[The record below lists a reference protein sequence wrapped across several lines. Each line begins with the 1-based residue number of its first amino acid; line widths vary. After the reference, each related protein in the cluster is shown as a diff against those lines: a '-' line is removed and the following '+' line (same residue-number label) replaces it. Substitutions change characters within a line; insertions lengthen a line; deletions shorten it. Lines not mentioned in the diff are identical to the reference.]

1 MSPRGS
7 SAVVPSIAKPGSSST
22 EERAL
27 VERLGSGDYEA
38 FEAIFRRYVN
48 KVYRQVFRL
57 IGNDAEAE
65 EIVQEVFLAV
75 YQKGTS
81 FRGDSAFSTWL
92 YSLAMNACLTR
103 LRRRKRSREIS
114 LDAFLPHYRGDG
126 HHQVRP
132 VFNWAD
138 EVEFRLEKDELRELL
153 QNAINQLP
161 PAEKAVIVLSDVE
174 GIPDREIGEA
184 LGLSIPAVKA
194 RLHRARLFLRGK
206 LADALGYSPA

>member
-1 MSPRGS
+1 MKLRESK
-7 SAVVPSIAKPGSSST
+7 AVKPSVATPECSYV
-22 EERAL
+22 EERVL
-27 VERLGSGDYEA
+27 VERLQSGDDKA
-38 FEAIFRRYVN
+38 FEAIFSRYVN

-57 IGNDAEAE
+57 VGNDAEAE

-75 YQKGTS
+75 YQKCTS

-103 LRRRKRSREIS
+103 LRRRKRSMEIS
-114 LDAFLPHYRGDG
+114 LNAFLPRYREDG
-126 HHQVRP
+126 HHLVRP

-153 QNAINQLP
+153 QEAIDQLP

-174 GIPDREIGEA
+174 GVSDREIGET

>member
-1 MSPRGS
+1 MGPRGS
-7 SAVVPSIAKPGSSST
+7 STVAPSIARSESPYT
-22 EERAL
+22 EERTL
-27 VERLGSGDYEA
+27 VERLRSGDYEA
-38 FEAIFRRYVN
+38 FEAIFRRYAN

-57 IGNDAEAE
+57 VGNSAEAE

-75 YQKGTS
+75 YQKGKS
-81 FRGDSAFSTWL
+81 FRGDSTFSTWL
-92 YSLAMNACLTR
+92 YSLAMNTCLTR
-103 LRRRKRSREIS
+103 LRKRKRSREIS
-114 LDAFLPHYRGDG
+114 MDALLPRYRKDG
-126 HHQVRP
+126 HHLVRP

-153 QNAINQLP
+153 GEAINQLQ

-174 GIPDREIGEA
+174 GVPDRKIGEI

>member
-1 MSPRGS
+1 MGPRGS
-7 SAVVPSIAKPGSSST
+7 RTVAPSVAKPNASSA
-22 EERAL
+22 EEQVL
-27 VERLGSGDYEA
+27 IERLRSGDYEA
-38 FEAIFRRYVN
+38 FDAIFRRYVN

-57 IGNDAEAE
+57 VGNDAETE

-75 YQKGTS
+75 YQKCTS
-81 FRGDSAFSTWL
+81 FRGESAFSTWL
-92 YSLAMNACLTR
+92 YSLTMNACLTR
-103 LRRRKRSREIS
+103 LRKRKRIKEIS
-114 LDAFLPHYRGDG
+114 LDGFLPRYRDDG

-132 VFNWAD
+132 VFNWSD

-153 QNAINQLP
+153 QNAIDQLP

-174 GIPDREIGEA
+174 GIPDREIGHT

>member
-1 MSPRGS
+1 MGPRGS
-7 SAVVPSIAKPGSSST
+7 STVAPSIARSESSYT
-22 EERAL
+22 EERTL
-27 VERLGSGDYEA
+27 VERLRSGDYEA

-48 KVYRQVFRL
+48 KVYRQVLRL
-57 IGNDAEAE
+57 VGNDAEAE
-65 EIVQEVFLAV
+65 EIVQEVFLTV
-75 YQKGTS
+75 YQKGKS

-103 LRRRKRSREIS
+103 LRKRKRSKEIS
-114 LDAFLPHYRGDG
+114 LDALLPRYRKDG
-126 HHQVRP
+126 HHLVRP

-138 EVEFRLEKDELRELL
+138 EVEFRLEKNELRELL
-153 QNAINQLP
+153 GEAINQLP

-174 GIPDREIGEA
+174 GVPDREIGRT

>member
-1 MSPRGS
+1 MESRGS
-7 SAVVPSIAKPGSSST
+7 RAVEPSVAKPESSYT

-27 VERLGSGDYEA
+27 VERLRSGDREA

-48 KVYRQVFRL
+48 KVYRQVRRL
-57 IGNDAEAE
+57 VGNDAEAE

-75 YQKGTS
+75 YQKAKS

-103 LRRRKRSREIS
+103 LRRRKRTREIG
-114 LDAFLPHYRGDG
+114 LDAFLPRYREDG

-153 QNAINQLP
+153 QEAINQLP

-174 GIPDREIGEA
+174 GVPDREIGRT